1 MIKITTK
8 VRDNFVFGLAMM
20 FCLLVAAWVHFKWE
34 NQTTSSESKTRAVK
48 VQDSKAR
55 RDQTRKKNRS
65 RKLTEKSAD
74 KLLVAEASEDEDEL
88 PPLDVE
94 GFKKLIAFAPRSEA
108 VMDELEE
115 RLDDISCEED
125 SAAMKR
131 VVEALSSFK
140 DWKTALPKN
149 VQDKIL
155 DTLTDFLPA
164 FWVEV
169 MEFLDSADQE
179 IAKSALDSLVE
190 AVEGSDSDDSEASW
204 IIAELSKRTSDSDAA
219 ESLVD
224 HIEFMDAKPAA
235 VAMISIIRSGND
247 IFRQVLAEHI
257 ENITD
262 QTSMTEDAVLRWAS
276 VKAAEEKEDRE
287 E

>member
-65 RKLTEKSAD
+65 RKFTEKSAD

-140 DWKTALPKN
+140 DWKTALSKN

-190 AVEGSDSDDSEASW
+190 AVEGSDSDDSEAPW

-262 QTSMTEDAVLRWAS
+262 QTSMTEDAVLKWAS

>member
-20 FCLLVAAWVHFKWE
+20 LCLLVAAWVHFKWE
-34 NQTTSSESKTRAVK
+34 NWTTSSESKTRVVK
-48 VQDSKAR
+48 VQDGKAR

-108 VMDELEE
+108 AMDELEE

-131 VVEALSSFK
+131 AVKALSSFK
-140 DWKTALPKN
+140 DWKTTLPKN

-155 DTLTDFLPA
+155 DTLTGFLPA

-190 AVEGSDSDDSEASW
+190 AVEGSDSDDSEAPW

-262 QTSMTEDAVLRWAS
+262 QTSMTEDAVLKWAS
-276 VKAAEEKEDRE
+276 VKEAEEKEDRE